1 MRLIPVI
8 IQGVFSMSI
17 LKRLKSLLFRTV
29 DKEELDKSKDVK
41 LSSDESDVTS
51 SKNKLSDDSID
62 SETKTSEVI
71 SKKVPV
77 TEEKVSSAKDIPSN
91 KEAEDSKKIQ
101 LMKVLK
107 KLKRKPSQL
116 LKKLQKRK
124 KRNQF
129 LKLKNLRM
137 RNILKMKLQ
146 KRNQIKKI
154 KRVRI

>member
-1 MRLIPVI
+1 MI